1 MIYDKIKSFIK
12 PLLHKKFMLN
22 NELFFRSI
30 YAVFYRGNKYKCVIC
45 NSNLNRFIPQEDN
58 ELMCP
63 KCGSLKRDRR
73 LYFALTD
80 DYLNKNIKILDFSPS
95 RCLYRKLKSDKQ
107 IEYIS
112 TAYAGNFFSDKN
124 EDITCI
130 NEPNETFD
138 LIICYHILEHIEND
152 VTAMSELYRILKH
165 NGRCLIQTPFKE
177 GDIYEDLSVITEEE
191 RTKHFG
197 LSDHVRIYSV
207 DGLCKRLES
216 VGFIVK
222 PQLYT
227 EDNYYG
233 FKKETILLCTK

>member
-1 MIYDKIKSFIK
+1 MYNKIKFLIK
-12 PLLHKKFMLN
+12 PLLHKKFMLR

-30 YAVFYRGNKYKCVIC
+30 YAIFYKGNKYQCIIC
-45 NSNLNRFIPQEDN
+45 SSKLNKFIPLQDD

-73 LYFALTD
+73 LYSILTTN
-80 DYLNKNIKILDFSPS
+80 YLKQDIKVFDFSPS
-95 RCLYRKLKSDKQ
+95 RCLYRKLKPDKR

-112 TAYAGNFFSDKN
+112 TAYAGNFFADKN

-130 NEPNETFD
+130 NEPDNTFD

-152 VTAMSELYRILKH
+152 ILAMSELYRILKH
-165 NGRCLIQTPFKE
+165 NGNCIIQTPFKE
-177 GDIYEDLSVITEEE
+177 GDIYEDATITSEEE

-197 LSDHVRIYSV
+197 LNDHVRIYSV
-207 DGLCKRLES
+207 AGLRKRLES
-216 VGFIVK
+216 VGFIVN
-222 PQLYT
+222 PQQHA

-233 FKKETILLCTK
+233 FKEETILLCTK